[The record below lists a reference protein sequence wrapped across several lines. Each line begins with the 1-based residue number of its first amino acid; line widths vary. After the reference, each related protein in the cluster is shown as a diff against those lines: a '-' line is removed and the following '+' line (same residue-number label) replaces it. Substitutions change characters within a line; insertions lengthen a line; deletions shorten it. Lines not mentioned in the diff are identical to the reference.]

1 MRLRSVVSIFLFS
14 AAAAGCAAGSNPA
27 IDLAAEEA
35 AIRAVDQQMLAA
47 ARAGDVAGFTA
58 VFAPDGALLFPNQPA
73 AIGADAIRAIVE
85 RDFAI
90 PDFAVTWTAEEYR
103 IAASGDLATSRGT
116 YHLTLTTPDGP
127 YEDHGKFLTSWR
139 KVDGAWRVAADMINT
154 DVPLP
159 D

>member
-1 MRLRSVVSIFLFS
+1 MHARRAVSVFLFS

-27 IDLAAEEA
+27 IDLAAEET
-35 AIRAVDQQMLAA
+35 AIRAIDQQMLAA
-47 ARAGDVAGFTA
+47 ANARDAAAFSA

-73 AIGADAIRAIVE
+73 AIGTEAIRAVVQ
-85 RDFAI
+85 RDFAV

-103 IAASGDLATSRGT
+103 LAASGDLATSRGT
-116 YHLTLTTPDGP
+116 YYLSLSTPDGP
-127 YEDHGKFLTSWR
+127 FEDQGKFLTVWR
-139 KVDGAWRVAADMINT
+139 KVDGAWRVAADMINS